1 MPIKL
6 TIYSYEC
13 PDLTLIDL
21 PGITRISVDEQVD
34 IEKVT
39 IEMAKR
45 YCIEERTI
53 ILAVIPANADMSTSQ
68 GLDLARKWDPE
79 GNRTLGVITK
89 IDIMDRGTDASKMIL
104 NQEIHLRLGFVGI
117 KNRSQEDINNKVKV
131 SIALNKEEE
140 YFRNHP
146 VYRNIDPRYLGTRA
160 LTKRLTEVLEKNIN
174 KHMQSILKEVNEKTR
189 ACEDIIK
196 SLGQPLPKDGKE
208 KIFLIWKILTEFAE
222 QYKAAIKGKSKGNEE
237 RIEKELKLSVGSI
250 IKSMFEEL
258 YEEESNY
265 NFKISHDLSD
275 ADIERAIK
283 NHQGDSIPGFPSIH
297 AFLYLLSPRLQK
309 LKEPALDLLNNVY
322 TELRKLCG
330 ELISEIAK
338 KAPAIMDEMINL
350 TDEFLL
356 KLKTR
361 SEEIMMANI
370 DS

>member
-1 MPIKL
+1 
-6 TIYSYEC
+6 
-13 PDLTLIDL
+13 
-21 PGITRISVDEQVD
+21 
-34 IEKVT
+34 
-39 IEMAKR
+39 
-45 YCIEERTI
+45 
-53 ILAVIPANADMSTSQ
+53 
-68 GLDLARKWDPE
+68 
-79 GNRTLGVITK
+79 
-89 IDIMDRGTDASKMIL
+89 
-104 NQEIHLRLGFVGI
+104 
-117 KNRSQEDINNKVKV
+117 
-131 SIALNKEEE
+131 
-140 YFRNHP
+140 
-146 VYRNIDPRYLGTRA
+146 
-160 LTKRLTEVLEKNIN
+160 
-174 KHMQSILKEVNEKTR
+174 MQSILKEVNEKAR